1 MRIKNYMQS
10 ESNYDNLSAED
21 MRTEQ
26 VRYEMEQQKKKKVSD
41 FLLRLEK
48 FGDITTL
55 EDAKDLAQKIL
66 PVPNDI
72 NTFKVGNAKC
82 TVINREDMFR
92 VCVDTPEKFISY
104 DFT

>member
-1 MRIKNYMQS
+1 MKWSSR
-10 ESNYDNLSAED
+10 
-21 MRTEQ
+21 
-26 VRYEMEQQKKKKVSD
+26 KKKKVSD
-41 FLLRLEK
+41 FLLRLER

-55 EDAKDLAQKIL
+55 EDAKVLAQKIL

>member
-1 MRIKNYMQS
+1 MQS

-72 NTFKVGNAKC
+72 NTFKAGNAKC

>member
-1 MRIKNYMQS
+1 MQS

-26 VRYEMEQQKKKKVSD
+26 VRYEMEQQKKKTVSD